1 MKIEFRNIRNRELI
15 VTEQSNDLQNLLPV
29 ISQKGMSI
37 NICTKDN
44 VKFFGQVDH
53 CELNINEKYKEDVFI
68 IYIGGLATFTEGSKR
83 SESHK

>member
-15 VTEQSNDLQNLLPV
+15 ITEQSNDLQNLLPV

-44 VKFFGQVDH
+44 AISYGQVDH
-53 CELNINEKYKEDVFI
+53 CELNINEKYKEDVFV
-68 IYIGGLATFTEGSKR
+68 IYIEGLAIFTRGSKK